1 MRMKFGWALILVV
14 ASLLAF
20 SSCSTTKNA
29 ITGSGIVWVAT
40 SGDQMINTY
49 TINSTSG
56 AGSHVGSGIA
66 SGVQPSAMVMTPD
79 RKTLFV
85 ADSGEIRAF
94 SVKTDGTLAALGSP
108 VPVTPSPSGL
118 AVDPTGKLLF
128 VVSQGNA
135 GALGQPNTVP
145 GTISVFNI
153 SGSAAPTALPNTPF
167 SSVQP
172 GDAIGNGPVAVA
184 VAPLSFPCTALIN
197 SVSTQETC
205 SSFYV
210 ANQFTN
216 SLSAYDYF
224 VDGSGNFFHGSVA
237 SSGVFT
243 IGGTVPNSPYPTGA
257 NPAALAFS
265 RCAGGKVLN
274 SNCTAS
280 DGDNL
285 FVANSGLSNNI
296 SIFAACIE
304 VAPTCSSPNGQLQAV
319 TGSPV
324 SAGGIGAS
332 SIVVSPQLNFV
343 YVVDTQSNE
352 ISQFKYSPATGLLTA
367 LLPATIST
375 GNSPVSGGITTDGSI
390 VVVPDSGGSEL
401 AVFKVSNTTSS
412 SGAAPTGLLTRA
424 STPSITLAGQPT
436 AVIVR

>member
-1 MRMKFGWALILVV
+1 MKSGWELVFAV

-29 ITGSGIVWVAT
+29 TTASGIVWVAT

-49 TINSTSG
+49 TINSTTG
-56 AGSHVGSGIA
+56 AGSRVGSGVP

-79 RKTLFV
+79 RKSIFV

-94 SVKTDGTLAALGSP
+94 SVNTDGTLKALGSP
-108 VPVTPSPSGL
+108 VPASPSGI

-135 GALGQPNTVP
+135 GGLGLPGTVP
-145 GTISVFNI
+145 GTISIFDVSNP
-153 SGSAAPTALPNTPF
+153 SAPALLTNPPF
-167 SSVQP
+167 PSAVP
-172 GDAIGNGPVAVA
+172 GDSIGNGPVAVA
-184 VAPLSFPCTALIN
+184 VSPVGGYI
-197 SVSTQETC
+197 
-205 SSFYV
+205 YV

-216 SLSAYDYF
+216 TVAAFSYDAA
-224 VDGSGNFFHGSVA
+224 GTLALIA
-237 SSGVFT
+237 S
-243 IGGTVPNSPYPTGA
+243 YPTGA
-257 NPAALAFS
+257 NPAGLAFS
-265 RCAGGKVLN
+265 RCAGGTVLN

-304 VAPTCSSPNGQLQAV
+304 VTPTCSSPTGRLQAV
-319 TGSPV
+319 SVSPV
-324 SAGGIGAS
+324 SAAGIGPS
-332 SIVVSPQLNFV
+332 SIIVSPVLDFV

-352 ISQFKYSPATGLLTA
+352 VSQFKYGPANGSLSPLSPAVV
-367 LLPATIST
+367 ST
-375 GNSPVSGGITTDGSI
+375 GAGPVSGGITSDGAFVI
-390 VVVPDSGGSEL
+390 VPDSGGSEL
-401 AVFKVSNTTSS
+401 AIFKVANTTSS

-436 AVIVR
+436 AVVVR